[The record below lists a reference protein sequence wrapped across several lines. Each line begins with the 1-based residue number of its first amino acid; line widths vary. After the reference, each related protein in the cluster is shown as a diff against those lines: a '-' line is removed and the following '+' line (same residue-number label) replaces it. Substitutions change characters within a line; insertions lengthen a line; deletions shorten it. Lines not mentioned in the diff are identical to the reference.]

1 MGFPVGSALK
11 NPPAKAGDMGSIPDS
26 GRVSGGG
33 NGNPLQYSCLGNPK
47 DREAW
52 WVTVHRVTEELDTT
66 YRLNNNNH
74 HSDGSSLH
82 LICATSSVTT
92 LWHLIHST
100 SHFPVSE
107 FMPVYGWPFERSVTW
122 TPGPTVGP
130 HRVRPFL
137 LPSKRPDHDQRST
150 ICLWSPSLQ
159 EARSRSAQ
167 HHLPLVS
174 RWAHHIGDSPAHLH
188 PCSHMF
194 QMNHWTAA
202 LCNYMTISVLLL
214 SRFYGNKKERSSR
227 QHNCICEYTYRLFH
241 GKIKSPQGN
250 KYTFCFFLIS
260 QQNCIKWNTSDDAE

>member
-1 MGFPVGSALK
+1 MATHCNIL
-11 NPPAKAGDMGSIPDS
+11 AWE
-26 GRVSGGG
+26 
-33 NGNPLQYSCLGNPK
+33 
-47 DREAW
+47 REAW
-52 WVTVHRVTEELDTT
+52 WVTVHGVTEELDTT

-130 HRVRPFL
+130 HRVN
-137 LPSKRPDHDQRST
+137 ST
-150 ICLWSPSLQ
+150 ITSFPPRSQITISAAPSAFGLQ
-159 EARSRSAQ
+159 VGTS
-167 HHLPLVS
+167 L
-174 RWAHHIGDSPAHLH
+174 GDSPAHLH
-188 PCSHMF
+188 PCSHTF

-202 LCNYMTISVLLL
+202 LCNYMTVL
-214 SRFYGNKKERSSR
+214 SRFYGSKKERSSR
-227 QHNCICEYTYRLFH
+227 QHNCICEYTHRLFH

-250 KYTFCFFLIS
+250 KYTFCFFPIS

>member
-82 LICATSSVTT
+82 LICATSSVST

-150 ICLWSPSLQ
+150 ICLWSPGG
-159 EARSRSAQ
+159 
-167 HHLPLVS
+167 HITLVTH
-174 RWAHHIGDSPAHLH
+174 RLTYTLVHT
-188 PCSHMF
+188 CS
-194 QMNHWTAA
+194 
-202 LCNYMTISVLLL
+202 
-214 SRFYGNKKERSSR
+214 
-227 QHNCICEYTYRLFH
+227 
-241 GKIKSPQGN
+241 
-250 KYTFCFFLIS
+250 
-260 QQNCIKWNTSDDAE
+260 KWITG